1 MWRPHMEPSSSH
13 TPVGKTISLF
23 SSLCIRCCF
32 HKPFLSPDCGVF
44 SHPVIALSR
53 GRGGCFLLESW
64 LFNLNPLLLTPSDC
78 PWILHLKSLGYTARF
93 PLSLHCLS
101 HSAALSTHLETWN
114 AVPAGWYE
122 SGCLAQVLGRVQCSI
137 GGGSS
142 KLYLTRHIPGVRF
155 CLFVLPLV
163 KMCPEHLILLIY
175 NFPDTLLPSLNFNQ
189 QLSFFLLKIVSDKG
203 QSGHRYLKPYW
214 LSTRGLRSGC
224 LGLHLST
231 SRVKALYLAPVYR
244 AELPLNPSLL
254 IATTSLH

>member
-1 MWRPHMEPSSSH
+1 MAFSDILTVILPPPSFAFISYSSPQLEAPFSHFLDQITNTPLFPSLLLRQPLPQPYPFSLSETFPDCNGWMWRPHVEPSSSH

-64 LFNLNPLLLTPSDC
+64 LFNLNPLLLIPSDC

-142 KLYLTRHIPGVRF
+142 KL
-155 CLFVLPLV
+155 
-163 KMCPEHLILLIY
+163 
-175 NFPDTLLPSLNFNQ
+175 
-189 QLSFFLLKIVSDKG
+189 LSD
-203 QSGHRYLKPYW
+203 QAYSG
-214 LSTRGLRSGC
+214 S
-224 LGLHLST
+224 
-231 SRVKALYLAPVYR
+231 
-244 AELPLNPSLL
+244 
-254 IATTSLH
+254 